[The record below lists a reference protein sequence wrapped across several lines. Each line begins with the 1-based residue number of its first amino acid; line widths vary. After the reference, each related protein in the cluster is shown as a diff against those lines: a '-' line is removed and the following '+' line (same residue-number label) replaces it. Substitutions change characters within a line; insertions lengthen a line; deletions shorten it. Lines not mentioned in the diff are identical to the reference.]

1 MYEHERQ
8 RVQERSKPTCL
19 RSDMQVAHGGAIL
32 LINAEAD
39 PRVCAATCKWPRE
52 GPSCSLTNEFVHG
65 CTNTSDSECRS
76 VADPRVCAATCKWPM
91 EVPSC
96 SLTIHQIPKNP
107 QMRAFGY
114 LVEPADKPGS
124 VVDNHSSGTGVT
136 TGLLQPTRR
145 HRGSRFS
152 LPIWSCFRWGLPSH
166 RVLPLVRCALTAPFH
181 PYLRPPVKVGR
192 RYIFCCTF
200 RRLTP
205 PRNYLA
211 PCPAK
216 PGLSSPQNQRIYSA
230 VAWPAPGPI
239 FLQ

>member
-1 MYEHERQ
+1 MK
-8 RVQERSKPTCL
+8 VN
-19 RSDMQVAHGGAIL
+19 HGWFIF
-32 LINAEAD
+32 LINAAAD
-39 PRVCAATCKWPRE
+39 PRVCAATCKWGRKPHLAHIWRRDAPTRATASVGAQQNHAFAQRHAS
-52 GPSCSLTNEFVHG
+52 GPWMAHLAHNKS
-65 CTNTSDSECRS
+65 
-76 VADPRVCAATCKWPM
+76 
-91 EVPSC
+91 
-96 SLTIHQIPKNP
+96 
-107 QMRAFGY
+107 
-114 LVEPADKPGS
+114 EPADKPGS

-145 HRGSRFS
+145 HRGPRFS

-192 RYIFCCTF
+192 RYIFCCTV

-205 PRNYLA
+205 PRSYLA

-216 PGLSSPQNQRIYSA
+216 PGLSSPQNQRIHSA